1 MAPLGKALILLG
13 LVLVA
18 LGAMLWA
25 GSSIPLIGRL
35 PGDIYIR
42 REHYTF
48 YFPLTTCMLISI
60 LASLLFVLLRR

>member
-25 GSSIPLIGRL
+25 GSSIPFIGRL

-48 YFPLTTCMLISI
+48 YFPLTTCI
-60 LASLLFVLLRR
+60 LVSLLVSLSIILLRR